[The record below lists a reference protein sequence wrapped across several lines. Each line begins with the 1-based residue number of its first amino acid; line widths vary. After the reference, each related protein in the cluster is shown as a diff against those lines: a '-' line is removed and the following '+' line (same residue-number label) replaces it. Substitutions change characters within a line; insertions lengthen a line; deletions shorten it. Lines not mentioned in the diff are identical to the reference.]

1 MLPRLTQHSGVRAKV
16 SAACCLSHL
25 LAWTVEGWEGQRT
38 KEGSQGVVES
48 PQEDSWGLEKEGTKL
63 EVVKP
68 QDWVKETDPSER

>member
-1 MLPRLTQHSGVRAKV
+1 MLPRLTQHYGVRAKV
-16 SAACCLSHL
+16 SATCFLSPL
-25 LAWTVEGWEGQRT
+25 PAWTVEEWEGQRT

-48 PQEDSWGLEKEGTKL
+48 PQEDSWGLEKEDTEL